1 MTTINKYKEMK
12 TRLFIMIMAILGMVA
27 IQACS
32 DDDDKKSSDVP
43 ASFTEAFSQLYP
55 NVKNVKWELKKN
67 YRVAEFSEN
76 NGQVE
81 TEVWFDSD
89 AKVAMT
95 ANDYGKN
102 LFYIPAVVNSA
113 FEATEYAKAPWTVDD
128 IDYYQRK
135 ADAFYVIEVEAANK
149 QDVSLFFDKEGK
161 LIKTV
166 EGQVADIT
174 PDSVL

>member
-1 MTTINKYKEMK
+1 MK
-12 TRLFIMIMAILGMVA
+12 TKLFIMLIAILGLVSL
-27 IQACS
+27 QACS

-43 ASFTEAFSQLYP
+43 ASFTEALSQLYP

-102 LFYIPAVVNSA
+102 MFYIPAVVNAA
-113 FEATEYAKAPWTVDD
+113 FEATEYAKAPWAVDD

-149 QDVSLFFDKEGK
+149 PDVSLFFDKEGV
-161 LIKTV
+161 LIKSV
-166 EGQVADIT
+166 EGNVAEIT
-174 PDSVL
+174 PDSVI